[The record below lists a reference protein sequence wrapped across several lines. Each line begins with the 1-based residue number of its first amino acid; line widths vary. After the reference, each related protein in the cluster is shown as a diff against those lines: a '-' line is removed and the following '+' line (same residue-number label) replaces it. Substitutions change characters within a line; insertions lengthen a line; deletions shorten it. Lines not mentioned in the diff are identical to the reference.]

1 MSAHAAAP
9 QVIVFAGPNGAGKFR
24 TPEDIE
30 VDPDRL

>member
-1 MSAHAAAP
+1 MSAHAVAP
-9 QVIVFAGPNGAGKFR
+9 QVIVFAGPNGAGKW